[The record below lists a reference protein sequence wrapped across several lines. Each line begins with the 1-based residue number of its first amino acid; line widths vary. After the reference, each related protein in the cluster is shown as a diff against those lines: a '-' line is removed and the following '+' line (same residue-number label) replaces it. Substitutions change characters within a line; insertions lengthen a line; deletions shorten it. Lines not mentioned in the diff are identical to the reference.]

1 MDEDNYRPSFGM
13 GSTGTFAESQ
23 MAKYGWKKGSGLGSR
38 GDGINRAISVGFKND
53 TNGLGA
59 KADEWSFQWWDHVF
73 NKASSGIQVSAGD
86 NGVEVKAKP
95 KAEKEKAKKALLYG
109 AFVKA
114 APEEEEDDEEKDYS
128 IKVTD
133 EELLQACEGRT
144 ARKGARAHQPGKLK
158 RAGMEKLVGEE
169 SDQEHAASFGI
180 DSAASNVTEKKKKK
194 KRADHEQKG
203 EKKKKSSRK
212 ERTDDNA
219 ETLDATE
226 SKSKSKKA
234 KKDKTKKKRQSGDE
248 SIETSMVTPPDT
260 ESDMGSAEDADIPKV
275 KGVRKSKKHEKKP
288 ESDVSSSK
296 ERKKRKKNDKEC
308 KENSKEKKRKRGS
321 EDDIGVKDKKSKKNK
336 VRS

>member
-13 GSTGTFAESQ
+13 GSTGSFAESQ

-86 NGVEVKAKP
+86 DGVEVKAKP

-114 APEEEEDDEEKDYS
+114 APEEEEDDEEKDYI

-144 ARKGARAHQPGKLK
+144 ARKGARAYQPGKLK

-169 SDQEHAASFGI
+169 SDHERATSFGVDI
-180 DSAASNVTEKKKKK
+180 AGSNSTEKKK
-194 KRADHEQKG
+194 KRADREEKG
-203 EKKKKSSRK
+203 ETKKKSSRK
-212 ERTDDNA
+212 ERTGDNS
-219 ETLDATE
+219 ETLDAAD
-226 SKSKSKKA
+226 SKSKSKKS
-234 KKDKTKKKRQSGDE
+234 KKDKTKKKRQSGDG
-248 SIETSMVTPPDT
+248 SIETPPVTPPDT
-260 ESDMGSAEDADIPKV
+260 ESDMGSAEDADIPRAKANGM
-275 KGVRKSKKHEKKP
+275 KKSKRHEKKP

-296 ERKKRKKNDKEC
+296 EKKKRKKDDKEG
-308 KENSKEKKRKRGS
+308 KVDSKEKKRKRAS
-321 EDDIGVKDKKSKKNK
+321 EEDIGVKDKKSKKSK